1 MQTFDPWVLL
11 PLQPKNDP
19 VQLTRSAD
27 RLLQQYTETAERLPQ
42 YQVTTVQ
49 QYTETAE
56 RLPQYQVSIYLDLA
70 EMLSEYQIIT
80 VLTILYSKCF
90 SLKTPELFK
99 HFKFLWFWKKDCT
112 PIHDVCIY
120 IKTIKLWNRKTN
132 YPFYEGLGRG
142 VVYKYWSLWQTS
154 VHTLY
159 FWVTMKVNG
168 SVAYYVFNWS
178 VG

>member
-1 MQTFDPWVLL
+1 MCILQTFDPWVLL
-11 PLQPKNDP
+11 PLQPKNDS

-27 RLLQQYTETAERLPQ
+27 RLLQQYTET
-42 YQVTTVQ
+42 T
-49 QYTETAE
+49 E
-56 RLPQYQVSIYLDLA
+56 RLPQYQVSIYWDLA

-80 VLTILYSKCF
+80 VTILYSKCF

>member
-11 PLQPKNDP
+11 PLQPKNDS

-27 RLLQQYTETAERLPQ
+27 RLLQQYTET
-42 YQVTTVQ
+42 T
-49 QYTETAE
+49 E
-56 RLPQYQVSIYLDLA
+56 RLPQYQVSIYWDLA

-80 VLTILYSKCF
+80 VTILYSKCF